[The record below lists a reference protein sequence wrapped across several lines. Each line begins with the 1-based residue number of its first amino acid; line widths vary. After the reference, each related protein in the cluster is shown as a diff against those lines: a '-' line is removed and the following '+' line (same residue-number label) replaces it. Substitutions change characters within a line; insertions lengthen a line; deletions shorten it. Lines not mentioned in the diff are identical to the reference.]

1 MEYIHLL
8 NTSEI
13 IKNAENKKQVLAIGM
28 KTLIHVFKLCMYI
41 TEAVDITTSYAQRGA
56 YCYLEYVEQSYKN
69 SMSGHLDTADAI
81 QFVYARTIN
90 EIYGPQNNTQISTIT
105 NMLSL
110 KENTEND
117 TQRQERRW
125 VLQSLDKI
133 TETLVWPE
141 HPEIT
146 HTERLR
152 ILFRHLQNYL
162 LLAVQLERTVSE
174 HSLFL
179 FIITL
184 QQHVPMSYTE
194 FAELLDEYY
203 KYAKKWTRQPIR
215 IDVSIINTK
224 LLHISVVYSGKTLS
238 EIAEI
243 EGYKK
248 KMEIVKWF
256 FSLLIT

>member
-1 MEYIHLL
+1 MMEYIHLL

-13 IKNAENKKQVLAIGM
+13 IKNSENKNQILFIGL
-28 KTLIHVFKLCMYI
+28 KALTHVFKLCMSI
-41 TEAVDITTSYAQRGA
+41 TEAVDTTTAYAQRGA

-69 SMSGHLDTADAI
+69 SMSGHLDTTDAI

-117 TQRQERRW
+117 TQRQERRL

-133 TETLVWPE
+133 TEMLVWVE

-162 LLAVQLERTVSE
+162 LLAVQLEKIVSD

-179 FIITL
+179 FIITI
-184 QQHVPMSYTE
+184 QQHIPMSYTE
-194 FAELLDEYY
+194 FSELLEEYY
-203 KYAKKWTRQPIR
+203 KYAKKWTRQPSR
-215 IDVSIINTK
+215 IDVSIVNTK
-224 LLHISVVYSGKTLS
+224 LLHISVIYSGKTLN

-243 EGYKK
+243 EGHKK
-248 KMEIVKWF
+248 KMDIVKWF
-256 FSLLIT
+256 FTVHS